1 MAVLLKCTALWVL
14 ACALAGCV
22 TREPSPQ
29 EIGAKRFDPVAGR
42 AVVYLY
48 RERADF
54 ADAAVGLMLDDE
66 YRGTSYRG
74 TFHRFELAP
83 GRHRLAGYAG
93 DIGRLEFTV
102 EAGRLYFIRHA
113 VTRLRG
119 IELSFFHPVPAEAGR
134 QSVLQYELIST
145 P

>member
-1 MAVLLKCTALWVL
+1 MPTLPKFAVLCLL
-14 ACALAGCV
+14 AGALAGCV
-22 TREPSPQ
+22 TREPTPQ
-29 EIGAKRFDPVAGR
+29 EIRSKNFEAVAGR

-48 RERADF
+48 RDRPDF
-54 ADAAVGLMLDDE
+54 VDAAVGIMLDDE

-83 GRHRLAGYAG
+83 GRHRLSGYAG
-93 DIGRLEFTV
+93 DIGTLEFAA
-102 EAGRLYFIRHA
+102 EAGRIYFIRHA

-119 IELSFFHPVPAEAGR
+119 IERSVFQPVSTETGRPA
-134 QSVLQYELIST
+134 VLQYELNSA